1 MIQCRYLF
9 SLRTPIIPRR
19 ILRRLVGKP
28 IFFPKIDT
36 QLTRLAHNK
45 QNRKEI
51 KFHNGASLVPPM
63 SYHAWSNLLS
73 FVNRPYHLHTTIH
86 WRLTYPYLSTTTEIA
101 SINLLFETAH
111 FPPFSRHFGG
121 LLRVPRRRQP
131 SSDFSS
137 RLFYALVTFYR
148 LLALTSPCRHLVKH
162 RKQQPTKFVNISPTY
177 HGDGPH
183 RIQYPTNDEITRST
197 NLAMN

>member
-1 MIQCRYLF
+1 MYLQREPSVNTIQCRYLF

-63 SYHAWSNLLS
+63 SYHAWSNLFS
-73 FVNRPYHLHTTIH
+73 FVNRPYHLYTTIH
-86 WRLTYPYLSTTTEIA
+86 WRWLTRICQRKLPA
-101 SINLLFETAH
+101 S
-111 FPPFSRHFGG
+111 SY
-121 LLRVPRRRQP
+121 
-131 SSDFSS
+131 SSKRPISHHS
-137 RLFYALVTFYR
+137 HVTSAVWYGCH
-148 LLALTSPCRHLVKH
+148 ATDNDQVTSELDYTIR
-162 RKQQPTKFVNISPTY
+162 
-177 HGDGPH
+177 
-183 RIQYPTNDEITRST
+183 
-197 NLAMN
+197 